1 MQDSGTV
8 TQPVKYLANDT
19 ALLVFNSQSPSEKT
33 Y

>member
-1 MQDSGTV
+1 MQDSGM

-19 ALLVFNSQSPSEKT
+19 ALLVFDSQSPSEKT

>member
-1 MQDSGTV
+1 MQDSDV

-19 ALLVFNSQSPSEKT
+19 ALLVFNNQSPSEKT

>member
-19 ALLVFNSQSPSEKT
+19 ALLVFNNQSPSEKT